1 MNMQQQR
8 WYLFP
13 AGNLGTES
21 QGAMRSRN
29 EEAVR
34 HLNTLLRGEIAA
46 SETYRMGIDK
56 LISDGIDTVRVSILR
71 ELQHDHLRAGQI
83 FRRRVKELGGIAEET
98 SGGWG
103 AWTKIAMGTA
113 QIFGDSAALHAL
125 RDGEEHGLKEMRH
138 ALDNLDADSAE
149 LVEKAMIPAQARHIG
164 RINSLID
171 LFSA

>member
-1 MNMQQQR
+1 MNAQQQR

-13 AGNLGTES
+13 AGNLETES
-21 QGAMRSRN
+21 TGAMRLRN
-29 EEAVR
+29 EDAIR
-34 HLNTLLRGEIAA
+34 QLNTLLRGEIAA

-56 LISDGIDTVRVSILR
+56 LISDGNDPVRVSILR
-71 ELQHDHLRAGQI
+71 ELQHDHVRAGQI
-83 FRRRVKELGGIAEET
+83 FRKRVNELGGIAEQT

-103 AWTKIAMGTA
+103 AWAKIAMGTA

-125 RDGEEHGLKEMRH
+125 RDGEEHGLKEMRN

-149 LVEKAMIPAQARHIG
+149 LVEKAMIPAQSRHIG
-164 RINSLID
+164 RVNSLID